1 MSASG
6 GRRSGGCIW
15 TCGHIEHDRHHQ
27 GTHRYARVEVA
38 GQQGDRQRPDPVD
51 SGSAAWLASVPMQN
65 RTSDDARKKE
75 DSASTEAA
83 GDGLYTH
90 EWTGREERVGSRR
103 QKTRRTRKG
112 CAAPDQARRA
122 ETETGDGRPRGSF
135 WWGGREI
142 DGGQRE
148 RNRSSLH
155 VSKGQP
161 LPQYVL
167 ARCLQ
172 TGCTFRR
179 KWTRLCLDSAV
190 GSASQ
195 SDRQRQQ
202 QQQQ

>member
-1 MSASG
+1 MQAP
-6 GRRSGGCIW
+6 RLRATGC
-15 TCGHIEHDRHHQ
+15 
-27 GTHRYARVEVA
+27 
-38 GQQGDRQRPDPVD
+38 
-51 SGSAAWLASVPMQN
+51 
-65 RTSDDARKKE
+65 
-75 DSASTEAA
+75 
-83 GDGLYTH
+83 TH

-112 CAAPDQARRA
+112 CAAPGQARRA

-190 GSASQ
+190 GSVRQSVGPAAAAATTTVRSGSGGSDHARVQDGQATPASQ
-195 SDRQRQQ
+195 VNQSVSQSIGRSRSRGQVRVEKAKALDLGRGPGSSRWRSGPA
-202 QQQQ
+202 